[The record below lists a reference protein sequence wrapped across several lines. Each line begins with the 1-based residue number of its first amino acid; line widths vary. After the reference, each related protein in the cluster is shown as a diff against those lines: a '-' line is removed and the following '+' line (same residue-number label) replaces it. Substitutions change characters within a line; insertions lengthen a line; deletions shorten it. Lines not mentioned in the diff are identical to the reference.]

1 MIRTKRE
8 HLRLAA
14 PILLAFVAA
23 FLAGCGGRHET
34 TADDGGAP
42 MTVPVLVMRPSSASG
57 AFELPGRVEA
67 REEVTLAS
75 RVSGRVTALPVPDG
89 GSFREGTPL
98 ARFDAP
104 EAREGL
110 AAAEA
115 SWSAAR
121 ATLDLA
127 RRQEARF
134 ESLYVAK
141 VAALHELELV
151 RADRERAEAAE
162 RGAAAAAS
170 ERRAGV
176 EIGAPFA
183 GVVVRRRVDPGAEV
197 SPGTPLLDIRSRE
210 IGLVVAAVPEQGSS
224 ALQGPAAIQVGDGA
238 WRPAKLVSADG
249 MIDPVSRTR
258 TARFRPLDGKPL
270 EAGAFARVRLG
281 AEGGAAGGGAGAAP
295 GPGAAGAE
303 WLIPSRALVTRGAL
317 NGVFVLRDGRVSL
330 RWLRLG
336 RQAGDDVLVL
346 AGLDPGD
353 SVALDP
359 SGLVDGRRAEAAR

>member
-1 MIRTKRE
+1 MKRTKRA
-8 HLRLAA
+8 LLVLAA

-23 FLAGCGGRHET
+23 LLAGCGGGRERA
-34 TADDGGAP
+34 ADDGRAP
-42 MTVPVLVMRPSSASG
+42 VTVPVLVVSPGTLSG
-57 AFELPGRVEA
+57 ELVLPGRVEA

-75 RVSGRVTALPVPDG
+75 RVAGRVTALPVPDG
-89 GSFREGTPL
+89 GSFREGTTL
-98 ARFDAP
+98 VRFDAP

-110 AAAEA
+110 IAAEA

-121 ATLDLA
+121 ASLDLA

-134 ESLYVAK
+134 ESLYTSK
-141 VAALHELELV
+141 VAALHELEVV

-162 RGAAAAAS
+162 RGAAAMAS

-183 GVVVRRRVDPGAEV
+183 GVIVRRRVDPGAEV
-197 SPGTPLLDIRSRE
+197 SPGTPLLDIRSRA

-224 ALQGPAAIQVGDGA
+224 SFTGPAAIQVGDGA
-238 WRPAKLVSADG
+238 WRPARLVSADG
-249 MIDPVSRTR
+249 MIDPLSRTR
-258 TARFRPLDGKPL
+258 TARFRTIDGKTL

-281 AEGGAAGGGAGAAP
+281 AAAGGDGSGES
-295 GPGAAGAE
+295 GMD
-303 WLIPSRALVTRGAL
+303 WLVPSKALVTRGAL
-317 NGVFVLRDGRVSL
+317 SGVYVLRGGRASL

-336 RQAGDDVLVL
+336 RPAGSNVVVL

-359 SGLVDGRRAEAAR
+359 TGLEDGRRAEAAR

>member
-1 MIRTKRE
+1 MKRTKRA
-8 HLRLAA
+8 LLGLAA
-14 PILLAFVAA
+14 PILLALLAA
-23 FLAGCGGRHET
+23 LLAGCGGRHEK
-34 TADDGGAP
+34 AAGDGGAP
-42 MTVPVLVMRPSSASG
+42 VSVAVLVVNPGTMEG
-57 AFELPGRVEA
+57 ELILPGRVEA

-75 RVSGRVTALPVPDG
+75 RVAGRVTSLPVAAG
-89 GSFREGTPL
+89 GSFREGTTL
-98 ARFDAP
+98 VRFDAP

-115 SWSAAR
+115 SWSAAK

-134 ESLYVAK
+134 ESLYVSK

-162 RGAAAAAS
+162 RGAAAVAS
-170 ERRAGV
+170 ERRASV

-197 SPGTPLLDIRSRE
+197 SPGAPLLDIRSRDF
-210 IGLVVAAVPEQGSS
+210 GLVVAAVPEQAS
-224 ALQGPAAIQVGDGA
+224 AALAGPAAVQVGDGA
-238 WRPAKLVSADG
+238 WRAAKLVSADG
-249 MIDPVSRTR
+249 MIDPLSRTR
-258 TARFRPLDGKPL
+258 TARFRPVDGKPL

-281 AEGGAAGGGAGAAP
+281 AAPGGGARAGAAAS
-295 GPGAAGAE
+295 GMD

-317 NGVFVLRDGRVSL
+317 SGVYVLRGGRASL

-336 RQAGDDVLVL
+336 RQAGDNVVVL

-359 SGLVDGRRAEAAR
+359 TGLVDGRRAEAAR